1 MDNQAI
7 GDETLSSRFPIGKRT
22 MSDPAQAKLPRP
34 NAPQKA
40 QHVQLLLCHLNPP
53 SICNKTDIL
62 HDFIF
67 DQKSDI
73 FAITETWLSDHPT
86 EEPVDPQDQRKAPLI
101 DEEIERERI
110 AKLERR
116 IRDLTRTVDDL
127 RKKQKEEK
135 VEQKKQVKAVRQSL
149 QQNFDSKFLQ
159 LEGPFLEHGTIDL
172 PLLVVQLLNLAAE
185 DIPVKSTVQKMAL
198 EMGVMS
204 DIQVADF
211 MHSHQCVTLGFD
223 ATTQDGI
230 HVNAIHVTH
239 GNECVVLSLKLPPGG
254 TGSDYNRAVVNHAAM
269 KKMNTVTEL
278 HSHMHP
284 LDTIA
289 SWCKSILLAQEKALG
304 LKSNLFG
311 QACAAE
317 RIVLALNKLRFKD
330 GFQSLPGRNEAP
342 SRHHLSREPSSC
354 AFPPVYTFVTYYDS
368 FVTYLAQKCPVQN
381 DLRVKL
387 LEDMKTPHSKTELQ
401 ALGIVGRLV
410 FASWMSTINTNQPDF
425 SYMEGVDLIIS
436 IIDRMKTLLASDVR
450 FEKDMFENVLNKKD
464 MPN

>member
-1 MDNQAI
+1 
-7 GDETLSSRFPIGKRT
+7 
-22 MSDPAQAKLPRP
+22 
-34 NAPQKA
+34 
-40 QHVQLLLCHLNPP
+40 
-53 SICNKTDIL
+53 
-62 HDFIF
+62 
-67 DQKSDI
+67 
-73 FAITETWLSDHPT
+73 HPT

-159 LEGPFLEHGTIDL
+159 LEVLQENRQENQNYSKLSRNGRVHSWSMG
-172 PLLVVQLLNLAAE
+172 LLIYLLSTPSTTSPT
-185 DIPVKSTVQKMAL
+185 PVALDYTDVRNTMIKNISMAT
-198 EMGVMS
+198 M
-204 DIQVADF
+204 AD
-211 MHSHQCVTLGFD
+211 
-223 ATTQDGI
+223 
-230 HVNAIHVTH
+230 
-239 GNECVVLSLKLPPGG
+239 
-254 TGSDYNRAVVNHAAM
+254 RAVVNHAAM

-464 MPN
+464 